1 MAAHEWTI
9 QKYTLSWTK
18 GLLHFISTPRARGRK
33 EQGCLAQSWAAKH
46 GTAETANA
54 FAGISIW
61 SPFGA
66 TCLGCK
72 LTRLQDAMSRGVS
85 FYN

>member
-1 MAAHEWTI
+1 MNYSKVHAELDQRVLAFYFHP
-9 QKYTLSWTK
+9 K
-18 GLLHFISTPRARGRK
+18 GKREK
-33 EQGCLAQSWAAKH
+33 KNQGCLVGKCGH
-46 GTAETANA
+46 GLPSTAHQRLTMSA
-54 FAGISIW
+54 FTGISIW

-72 LTRLQDAMSRGVS
+72 LTRLQDCISRGVS